1 MKETTT
7 KTTSQQVKP
16 RYQSAI
22 VVGLVVLAV
31 GLSAAC
37 AQYKASTLLV
47 TIAPR
52 FSLSADGSAWI
63 MSIFTLVGIFFA
75 LPAGGLAQR
84 FGFKRVMLASS
95 CLIIIGSIIGMLS
108 GTNGP
113 VLIASRAIEG
123 ISLTF
128 ITTCGPIAI
137 QKCVDPKKT
146 ALATGIWG
154 CWGNGGAVIAS
165 VLTPHIFGIAGFEG
179 VWLAFA
185 IVAALAALLL
195 LFCIKSPESV
205 CNEEQ
210 ALPETGGDSAKGS
223 RYRDLLTPNVV
234 LFLVGFL
241 AFNLIMLAILGML
254 PSVLQLPEKGFT
266 LEQSGFATTL
276 PSLISLAS
284 TPLVGAIAG
293 KTGRVKQLL
302 IITMS
307 VLGPCVFVMYTQVG
321 IAFWVAAVVL
331 GVMGLACIGLLIAA
345 WIEVIPNPSL
355 VAKAMGVLTL
365 VQCVG
370 QFLGTFLIQILLGDG
385 LSQWMTAGIALG
397 IIGILGTLVMGFVK
411 FK

>member
-1 MKETTT
+1 MKDS
-7 KTTSQQVKP
+7 TSKAANQVKP
-16 RYQSAI
+16 RYQSAVI
-22 VVGLVVLAV
+22 VGMVLLAV

-37 AQYKASTLLV
+37 TQYKASTLLV

-52 FSLSADGSAWI
+52 FSLDADGSAWI

-108 GTNGP
+108 GESGP

-137 QKCVDPKKT
+137 QQCVDPKKT
-146 ALATGIWG
+146 ALASGIWG

-165 VLTPHIFGIAGFEG
+165 ILTPHIFGIAGFEG

-185 IVAALAALLL
+185 IIAALAALLL
-195 LFCIKSPESV
+195 LLCIKSPRKTLAEARVRS
-205 CNEEQ
+205 EKDEML
-210 ALPETGGDSAKGS
+210 AEPS
-223 RYRDLLTPNVV
+223 RYRDLLTPNVA
-234 LFLVGFL
+234 LFLIGFL

-254 PSVLQLPEKGFT
+254 PSVLQLPEKGFSIG
-266 LEQSGFATTL
+266 ESGFATTL
-276 PSLISLAS
+276 PSLISLVS

-293 KTGRVKQLL
+293 RTGHVKPLL
-302 IITMS
+302 IVTMA
-307 VLGPCVFVMYTQVG
+307 VLGPCVFVMYTQTG
-321 IAFWVAAVVL
+321 LSFWAAAVLL
-331 GVMGLACIGLLIAA
+331 GILGLACIGLLIAG
-345 WIEVIPNPSL
+345 WLEVIPNPTL
-355 VAKAMGVLTL
+355 VAKGMGVLTL

-370 QFLGTFLIQILLGDG
+370 QFLGTFFIQLLLGSD

-397 IIGILGTLVMGFVK
+397 VIGILGTIVMGFVK

>member
-1 MKETTT
+1 MKDVS
-7 KTTSQQVKP
+7 KQGRP
-16 RYQSAI
+16 RYQSAV
-22 VVGLVVLAV
+22 VVGLVLLAV

-37 AQYKASTLLV
+37 TQYKASTLLV

-52 FSLSADGSAWI
+52 FSLTADGSAWI

-95 CLIIIGSIIGMLS
+95 VLIIIGSIIGMLS
-108 GTNGP
+108 GENGV
-113 VLIASRAIEG
+113 VLIVSRAIEG

-137 QKCVDPKKT
+137 QQCVDPKKT

-195 LFCIKSPESV
+195 LFCIRSPKHAMDVSSA
-205 CNEEQ
+205 CDK
-210 ALPETGGDSAKGS
+210 PGGGECEPA
-223 RYRDLLTPNVV
+223 RYRDLLTPNVL

-241 AFNLIMLAILGML
+241 IFNLLMLAILGML

-284 TPLVGAIAG
+284 TPLIGAIAG

-302 IITMS
+302 IVTMS
-307 VLGPCVFVMYTQVG
+307 VLGPCVFVMYTQTGV
-321 IAFWVAAVVL
+321 AFWIAAVIL
-331 GVMGLACIGLLIAA
+331 GVLGLACVGLLIAA
-345 WIEVIPNPSL
+345 WIDVIPSPRL
-355 VAKAMGVLTL
+355 VAKGMGVLTL
-365 VQCVG
+365 TQCAG
-370 QFLGTFLIQILLGDG
+370 QFLGTFLIQLLLGSG
-385 LSQWMTAGIALG
+385 LSQWMLAGIVLG
-397 IIGILGTLVMGFVK
+397 IMGVFGTVVMCFVK
-411 FK
+411 LK

>member
-1 MKETTT
+1 MKNV
-7 KTTSQQVKP
+7 SRQGRP
-16 RYQSAI
+16 RYQNAVI
-22 VVGLVVLAV
+22 VGLVLLAV

-37 AQYKASTLLV
+37 TQYKASTLLV

-95 CLIIIGSIIGMLS
+95 GLIIIGSIIGMLS
-108 GTNGP
+108 GENGI
-113 VLIASRAIEG
+113 VLIVSRAIEG

-137 QKCVDPKKT
+137 QQCVDSKKT

-195 LFCIKSPESV
+195 LFCIRTPKQTMDDSSA
-205 CNEEQ
+205 CGTQ
-210 ALPETGGDSAKGS
+210 DGGECEPS
-223 RYRDLLTPNVV
+223 RYRDLLKPNVV
-234 LFLVGFL
+234 LFLTGFL
-241 AFNLIMLAILGML
+241 IFNLLMLAILGML
-254 PSVLQLPEKGFT
+254 PSVLQLPEKGFS

-276 PSLISLAS
+276 PSLISLVS

-293 KTGRVKQLL
+293 KTGRVKQFL
-302 IITMS
+302 IVTMS
-307 VLGPCVFVMYTQVG
+307 VLGPCVFVMYTQTG
-321 IAFWVAAVVL
+321 IAFWIAAVIL
-331 GVMGLACIGLLIAA
+331 GALGLACIGLLIAV
-345 WIEVIPNPSL
+345 WIDVIPNPRL
-355 VAKAMGVLTL
+355 VAKGMGILTL
-365 VQCVG
+365 TQCTG
-370 QFLGTFLIQILLGDG
+370 QFLGTFLIQLLLGNG
-385 LSQWMTAGIALG
+385 LSQWMLAGIVLG
-397 IIGILGTLVMGFVK
+397 IMGVIGTIVMCFVRLK
-411 FK
+411 

>member
-1 MKETTT
+1 MKETTS
-7 KTTSQQVKP
+7 KQGKP

-22 VVGLVVLAV
+22 VVGLVLLAV

-52 FSLSADGSAWI
+52 FSLNADSSAWI

-84 FGFKRVMLASS
+84 FGFKRLMLASS
-95 CLIIIGSIIGMLS
+95 GLIVLGSILGMLS
-108 GTNGP
+108 GESS
-113 VLIASRAIEG
+113 VILIISRAIEG

-137 QKCVDPKKT
+137 QQCVDPKKT

-165 VLTPHIFGIAGFEG
+165 VLTPHIFGVAGFEG
-179 VWLAFA
+179 VWFVFA
-185 IVAALAALLL
+185 VVAVLAALLL
-195 LFCIKSPESV
+195 FFCIKTPKRADIES
-205 CNEEQ
+205 EERDEVHHELQ
-210 ALPETGGDSAKGS
+210 EPA

-266 LEQSGFATTL
+266 LGESGFATTL

-284 TPLVGAIAG
+284 TPLIGALAG
-293 KTGRVKQLL
+293 RIGRVKQLL
-302 IITMS
+302 IITMA
-307 VLGPCVFVMYTQVG
+307 VLGPCVFLMYTQTG
-321 IAFWVAAVVL
+321 PIFWIAAVVL
-331 GVMGLACIGLLIAA
+331 GVMGLACVGLLIAA
-345 WIEVIPNPSL
+345 WIEVIPNPHL
-355 VAKAMGVLTL
+355 VAKGMGVLTL
-365 VQCVG
+365 VQCTG
-370 QFLGTFLIQILLGDG
+370 QFLGTFLIQLLLGSD
-385 LSQWMTAGIALG
+385 LSQWMLAGVVLG
-397 IIGILGTLVMGFVK
+397 VIGILGTVAIAFVK
-411 FK
+411 FR